1 MILQFVEKKYWAS
14 LSLSNC
20 YGHDHMKSNMTVS
33 GDKLGG
39 SVQNINYIVIV
50 TMIMMNIT
58 TTLDLWFVGS

>member
-1 MILQFVEKKYWAS
+1 
-14 LSLSNC
+14 
-20 YGHDHMKSNMTVS
+20 MKSNMTVS